1 MTSIGDTLRRERLRR
16 GLDLDKVA
24 AETKIGRHQLEAI
37 EANQFD
43 RLPGGVFA
51 RSFIRQYARL
61 LELDDEEIIAQVKQ
75 QFDEPADT
83 APVAEPQRSSRLPY
97 MPSFADLYDRL
108 RSDSSFAAFV
118 WVVIAV
124 LVCAGV
130 YNLWQKNR
138 QPLSQAAVV
147 AAAAPRPPASRA
159 AEPASRAAEPASLK
173 PSVPAESAESTK
185 AESLKTYFV
194 PAEVSDNGTI
204 RVPGRPPEPASPR
217 ETAGKTE
224 VFPLAMRVA
233 FTASEPVWVSIR
245 SDGTRAYT
253 GTIEGQES
261 RQFDASRKMTV
272 LVGNA
277 GALQI
282 LLNGKHVG
290 PIGPRGEIRLL
301 VLTPHG
307 AHVVPRTPPT
317 PSSTSDVPDAPA
329 EAERP

>member
-37 EANQFD
+37 DANQFD

-61 LELDDEEIIAQVKQ
+61 LELDDEEIIAELKQ

-83 APVAEPQRSSRLPY
+83 APVLEPQPSSAPLPY
-97 MPSFADLYDRL
+97 MPSLEDLRDRL
-108 RSDSSFAAFV
+108 RSDSSISAFI
-118 WVVIAV
+118 WVVIVV

-130 YNLWQKNR
+130 YSFWQKSR
-138 QPLSQAAVV
+138 RPVSQVAAV
-147 AAAAPRPPASRA
+147 AASPQQAPRVAVSAPHL
-159 AEPASRAAEPASLK
+159 AEPASLQPK
-173 PSVPAESAESTK
+173 VSAESAESK
-185 AESLKTYFV
+185 SDFR
-194 PAEVSDNGTI
+194 PAEVTANGTI
-204 RVPGRPPEPASPR
+204 RVPAETARPPEPLSTRA
-217 ETAGKTE
+217 TAGKPE
-224 VFPLAMRVA
+224 GFPVAMRVA
-233 FTASEPVWVSIR
+233 FTASEPVWVSIK
-245 SDGTRAYT
+245 SDGARAYI
-253 GTIEGQES
+253 GMIERQES
-261 RQFDASRKMTV
+261 KQFDASRRMTV

-282 LLNGKHVG
+282 LLNGKRVG

-301 VLTPHG
+301 VLTPQG

-317 PSSTSDVPDAPA
+317 PSPTSDVASPSA
-329 EAERP
+329 EGGRP

>member
-51 RSFIRQYARL
+51 RSFIRQYARI
-61 LELDDEEIIAQVKQ
+61 LELDDEEIIAEFKQ

-83 APVAEPQRSSRLPY
+83 APVPEPQPSSRLPY
-97 MPSFADLYDRL
+97 MRSLADLYDRL
-108 RSDSSFAAFV
+108 RSDSSFSAFV

-130 YNLWQKNR
+130 YSLWQKSR
-138 QPLSQAAVV
+138 RPVSQAAVV
-147 AAAAPRPPASRA
+147 AAPRQPASRL
-159 AEPASRAAEPASLK
+159 AEPAPRVAEPASLQ
-173 PSVPAESAESTK
+173 PRVPAVSAESMK
-185 AESLKTYFV
+185 ADSLKTYFI
-194 PAEVSDNGTI
+194 PAEVADNGTI
-204 RVPGRPPEPASPR
+204 RVPGRPPESAQPK
-217 ETAGKTE
+217 ETAGKPE
-224 VFPLAMRVA
+224 GFPVAMRVA
-233 FTASEPVWVSIR
+233 FTASEPVWVSIK

-317 PSSTSDVPDAPA
+317 PSPTSDAPPPA
-329 EAERP
+329 ADAERP

>member
-51 RSFIRQYARL
+51 RSFIRQYARI
-61 LELDDEEIIAQVKQ
+61 LELDDEEIIAELKQ

-83 APVAEPQRSSRLPY
+83 APVPEPPPSRLPY
-97 MPSFADLYDRL
+97 MPSFADFYDRL
-108 RSDSSFAAFV
+108 RSDSSLAAFV

-130 YNLWQKNR
+130 YSLWQKNR
-138 QPLSQAAVV
+138 QPVSQAAAV
-147 AAAAPRPPASRA
+147 AAPRHGASHV
-159 AEPASRAAEPASLK
+159 AEPATHVAEPASLK
-173 PSVPAESAESTK
+173 PKGPAEAAESTK
-185 AESLKTYFV
+185 SDFSA
-194 PAEVSDNGTI
+194 AEVTDNGTI
-204 RVPGRPPEPASPR
+204 RVPAESVRPPEPVAPK
-217 ETAGKTE
+217 ETAGNSE
-224 VFPLAMRVA
+224 GFPVAMRVA
-233 FTASEPVWVSIR
+233 FTASEPVWVSIK
-245 SDGTRAYT
+245 SDGARAYT

-261 RQFDASRKMTV
+261 KQFDASSKMTV

-282 LLNGKHVG
+282 SLNGKRVG
-290 PIGPRGEIRLL
+290 PIGLRGEIRLL
-301 VLTPHG
+301 VLTPRG

-317 PSSTSDVPDAPA
+317 PSPTSDVPDAPA

>member
-61 LELDDEEIIAQVKQ
+61 LELDDEEIIAELKQ

-83 APVAEPQRSSRLPY
+83 APVLEPQPSS
-97 MPSFADLYDRL
+97 
-108 RSDSSFAAFV
+108 
-118 WVVIAV
+118 
-124 LVCAGV
+124 
-130 YNLWQKNR
+130 
-138 QPLSQAAVV
+138 
-147 AAAAPRPPASRA
+147 APHV
-159 AEPASRAAEPASLK
+159 AEPASLQPK
-173 PSVPAESAESTK
+173 VSAESAESK
-185 AESLKTYFV
+185 SDFR
-194 PAEVSDNGTI
+194 PAEVTANGTI
-204 RVPGRPPEPASPR
+204 RVPAETARPPEPLS
-217 ETAGKTE
+217 TTKTVGKPE
-224 VFPLAMRVA
+224 GFPVAMRVA
-233 FTASEPVWVSIR
+233 FTASEPVWVSIK
-245 SDGTRAYT
+245 SDGARAYI
-253 GTIEGQES
+253 GMIERQES
-261 RQFDASRKMTV
+261 KQFDASRRMTV

-282 LLNGKHVG
+282 LLNGKRVG

-301 VLTPHG
+301 VLTPQG

-317 PSSTSDVPDAPA
+317 PSPTSDVASPSA
-329 EAERP
+329 EGER

>member
-51 RSFIRQYARL
+51 RSFIRQYARM
-61 LELDDEEIIAQVKQ
+61 LELDDDEILTELKQ
-75 QFDEPADT
+75 QFEEPADT
-83 APVAEPQRSSRLPY
+83 APVAEPQPAARLPY
-97 MPSFADLYDRL
+97 LPSLADVYDRL
-108 RSDSSFAAFV
+108 RSDSSVSAFV

-130 YNLWQKNR
+130 YSLWQRGR
-138 QPLSQAAVV
+138 QPASQVAAV
-147 AAAAPRPPASRA
+147 AAPPRPAPPLAVPATRM
-159 AEPASRAAEPASLK
+159 AEPASLRPK
-173 PSVPAESAESTK
+173 PPVESPESPK
-185 AESLKTYFV
+185 ATSLKTDFI
-194 PAEVSDNGTI
+194 PAEVTDSGTI
-204 RVPGRPPEPASPR
+204 RVPVETARPEPVTPR
-217 ETAGKTE
+217 QTSATPEG
-224 VFPLAMRVA
+224 FPVAMRVA
-233 FTASEPVWVSIR
+233 FTASEPVWVSIK
-245 SDGTRAYT
+245 SDGTRAYI
-253 GTIEGQES
+253 GTIERQES
-261 RQFDASRKMTV
+261 KQFDASRKMTV

-277 GALQI
+277 GALAI
-282 LLNGKHVG
+282 SLNGKQVG

-301 VLTPHG
+301 VLTPQG

-317 PSSTSDVPDAPA
+317 PSPTSDAPPPDA